1 MFVFELVG
9 HEAHPVYA
17 RLAVENLDRQYSFL
31 QSIVDASLGLG
42 QPMLS
47 IEVIKAL
54 NYHAISCLHVSPGEF
69 RPCPVRVGDGDGAYH
84 PPGHFQVPAL
94 MQMFTNQVNR
104 SWVENDGVTLAAY
117 VLWRLNHIHP
127 FVNGNGRTARVSA
140 YFVLCLKA
148 GGWLPGKKLLPER
161 LVENR
166 PEYVDALK
174 AADTAFNA
182 GVLDF
187 SVLHAMISRLLDE
200 QMNEADATH
209 ENEATAADIPPT
221 NDFDANPDQQPQS

>member
-1 MFVFELVG
+1 MFIFELVG
-9 HEAHPVYA
+9 NEGHPVYQK
-17 RLAVENLDRQYSFL
+17 LAVENLDRQYSFL
-31 QSIVDASLGLG
+31 QSIVEASLSLA

-69 RPCPVRVGDGDGAYH
+69 RPCPVTVGPYS
-84 PPGHFQVPAL
+84 PPAHFQVPAL

-104 SWVENDGVTLAAY
+104 SWVEHDAVTLATF

-140 YFVLCLKA
+140 YFVLCLKS

-161 LVENR
+161 LVEVR
-166 PEYVDALK
+166 SDYVDALR
-174 AADTAFNA
+174 AVDLSVLA
-182 GVLDF
+182 GVLDLGP
-187 SVLHAMISRLLDE
+187 LHTLVARLLDE
-200 QMNEADATH
+200 QLQSVE
-209 ENEATAADIPPT
+209 PPEL
-221 NDFDANPDQQPQS
+221 

>member
-9 HEAHPVYA
+9 SEANPVYA
-17 RLAVENLDRQYSFL
+17 KLAVENLDRQYSFL
-31 QSIVDASLGLG
+31 QSIVEASIALG

-69 RPCPVRVGDGDGAYH
+69 RPCPVTVGEGETEFK
-84 PPGHFQVPAL
+84 PPAHFQVPAL
-94 MQMFTNQVNR
+94 MQMFTNLVNR
-104 SWVENDGVTLAAY
+104 NWENNDGVTLAAF

-166 PEYVDALK
+166 PEYVAALK
-174 AADTAFNA
+174 AADAALNN
-182 GVLDF
+182 GILDI
-187 SVLHAMISRLLDE
+187 SILHAMIVRLLDE
-200 QMNEADATH
+200 QMTEAD
-209 ENEATAADIPPT
+209 ESQAAELNPPSANIPSTDDLHPK
-221 NDFDANPDQQPQS
+221 P

>member
-9 HEAHPVYA
+9 SEANPVYA
-17 RLAVENLDRQYSFL
+17 ELAIENLNRQYSFL
-31 QSIVDASLGLG
+31 QSIVDASLKLG

-54 NYHAISCLHVSPGEF
+54 NYHAIACLHVSAGEF
-69 RPCPVRVGDGDGAYH
+69 RPCPVTVGDYE
-84 PPGHFQVPAL
+84 PPAHFQVPAL
-94 MQMFTNQVNR
+94 MQMFTNLVNR
-104 SWVENDGVTLAAY
+104 VWETHDAVSLATF

-140 YFVLCLKA
+140 YFVLCLKS
-148 GGWLPGKKLLPER
+148 GGWLPGTKLLPER

-166 PEYVDALK
+166 PEYVAALQ
-174 AADTAFNA
+174 AADASAAA
-182 GVLDF
+182 GQLDL

-200 QMNEADATH
+200 QMASAEPAT
-209 ENEATAADIPPT
+209 
-221 NDFDANPDQQPQS
+221 

>member
-9 HEAHPVYA
+9 SEANPVYA
-17 RLAVENLDRQYSFL
+17 KLAVENLDRQYSFL
-31 QSIVDASLGLG
+31 QSIVEASIALG

-54 NYHAISCLHVSPGEF
+54 NYHAISCLHVSAGEF
-69 RPCPVRVGDGDGAYH
+69 RPCSVKVGDGETEYI
-84 PPGHFQVPAL
+84 PPAHFQVPAL
-94 MQMFTNQVNR
+94 MQMFTNLVNR
-104 SWVENDGVTLAAY
+104 NWLENDPVTLAAF

-161 LVENR
+161 LVEKR
-166 PEYVDALK
+166 PEYVTALK
-174 AADTAFNA
+174 AADAASNA
-182 GVLDF
+182 GAVDI
-187 SVLHAMISRLLDE
+187 SVLHAMMAVCLMSR
-200 QMNEADATH
+200 
-209 ENEATAADIPPT
+209 
-221 NDFDANPDQQPQS
+221 

>member
-1 MFVFELVG
+1 MFVFELVVS
-9 HEAHPVYA
+9 EANPIYA
-17 RLAVENLDRQYSFL
+17 KLAVENLDRQYSFL
-31 QSIVDASLGLG
+31 QSIVEASLGLA

-69 RPCPVRVGDGDGAYH
+69 RPCPVHVGQGEGAYN
-84 PPGHFQVPAL
+84 PPAHFQVPAL

-104 SWVENDGVTLAAY
+104 YWETSDAVYLATY

-140 YFVLCLKA
+140 YFVLCVKT
-148 GGWLPGKKLLPER
+148 GGWLPGQKLLPER

-166 PEYVDALK
+166 PEYVQALK
-174 AADTAFNA
+174 AADASLAT
-182 GVLDF
+182 GPLDL
-187 SVLHAMISRLLDE
+187 SVLHAMMARLLDE
-200 QMNEADATH
+200 QMASAGDGP
-209 ENEATAADIPPT
+209 ENAIDGV
-221 NDFDANPDQQPQS
+221 QP